1 MTISMLCVLL
11 RQLYRGISTCQR
23 AWLFWTAA
31 LWHSAPCHRCRRT
44 HPATAA
50 EPQCR
55 RAPPAPPPVHPPP
68 AAASVRFSEPPAA
81 QPLKPTPC
89 PRAAASHPQGRCGK
103 SKLSVQKLAPS
114 VRTITTRTPLAAI
127 SPRPEATALPRELQE
142 KPAGGRSS
150 HQPPARRRA
159 RRPLRYFS
167 AFCTLSPCSQLPHGA
182 ASPQPC
188 PPPPKT
194 RSTPPA
200 PPTTTAI
207 ATGWR
212 MAPTAATPPSHPTGW
227 TKRKDRFRS
236 GHGEAERA
244 RHFRRHARSN
254 GVPNLKVD
262 STEPGRFAQPNF
274 DQL

>member
-1 MTISMLCVLL
+1 MTISMFRVLL
-11 RQLYRGISTCQR
+11 RHLYRGISTCQR

-31 LWHSAPCHRCRRT
+31 LWHSAPCHRCRRR

-81 QPLKPTPC
+81 QPLKPTAC

-103 SKLSVQKLAPS
+103 SKLSLQKLAPS

-188 PPPPKT
+188 PPPLNPVQPHRRPPLRQQQPRVGAWHRPLPHHPAT
-194 RSTPPA
+194 RRDGRRGKIVSAAVMGKPNEPATSADTPA
-200 PPTTTAI
+200 
-207 ATGWR
+207 R
-212 MAPTAATPPSHPTGW
+212 MACQT
-227 TKRKDRFRS
+227 
-236 GHGEAERA
+236 
-244 RHFRRHARSN
+244 
-254 GVPNLKVD
+254 
-262 STEPGRFAQPNF
+262 
-274 DQL
+274 